1 MNQLKWIIA
10 ILGSMAF
17 IVVLFLS
24 SFQYVLYSNISF
36 YEKEYSK
43 YEVLDDVK
51 MKMDDVLYVTQE
63 MMDYLIDK
71 RADLVI
77 ETTVDGQKREFFN
90 DREKLHMQDVKGLFM
105 GGLMIRRILFAITM
119 LSLLILVLLKANL
132 KRIIPRAFQIA
143 TLLVGII
150 FCGAAYY
157 ISKNFNAVFVQFH
170 YLFFNNDYWIL
181 NPKTDLMINIL
192 PEGFFFDTVKAI
204 GITFVSLLGIIL
216 LLSVIINIVQ
226 WRKNQENLIMK

>member
-1 MNQLKWIIA
+1 MNQLKWVTA
-10 ILGSMAF
+10 ILGSMAC

-24 SFQYVLYSNISF
+24 SFQYVLYSDISF

-51 MKMDDVLYVTQE
+51 MKMEDVLYVTQE

-77 ETTVDGQKREFFN
+77 ETTVDGQTREFFN
-90 DREKLHMQDVKGLFM
+90 DREKIHMQDVKGLFM
-105 GGLMIRRILFAITM
+105 SGLMIRRISFVIM
-119 LSLLILVLLKANL
+119 LVALGVLVLLKANL

-143 TLLVGII
+143 TVLVGVIA
-150 FCGAAYY
+150 GGSAYY
-157 ISKNFNAVFVQFH
+157 ISKNFNAVFVKFH
-170 YLFFNNDYWIL
+170 LLFFDNDYWIL
-181 NPKTDLMINIL
+181 NPETDLMINIL
-192 PEGFFFDTVKAI
+192 PEGFFYDTVKAI
-204 GITFVSLLGIIL
+204 GITFGSLLGIIL

-226 WRKNQENLIMK
+226 LRKNKK